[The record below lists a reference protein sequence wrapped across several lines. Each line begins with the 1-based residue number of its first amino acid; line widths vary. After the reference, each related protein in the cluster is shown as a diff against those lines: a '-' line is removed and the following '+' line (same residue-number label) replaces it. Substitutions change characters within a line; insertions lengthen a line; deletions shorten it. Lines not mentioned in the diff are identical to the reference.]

1 MFPNLF
7 WKQFSLFLSTL
18 GYFIFF
24 LLSGIF
30 NNKENLSSLVKFNY
44 INQCNPIGNFRF
56 EFIIIMRDF
65 LFGSSKK
72 LLRFYL
78 VTFFLNLSLTTF
90 LFFLE
95 CGINPRYLILL
106 ILIFIDK
113 GSRSYF
119 MFMSILIKMIL
130 GKRTSISASLTY
142 RYEIH
147 IINVSHIIPLYHL
160 DN

>member
-1 MFPNLF
+1 MKAFPD
-7 WKQFSLFLSTL
+7 SGRSTL

-106 ILIFIDK
+106 ILIFIK
-113 GSRSYF
+113 
-119 MFMSILIKMIL
+119 ILFYVYVNL
-130 GKRTSISASLTY
+130 
-142 RYEIH
+142 
-147 IINVSHIIPLYHL
+147 N
-160 DN
+160 